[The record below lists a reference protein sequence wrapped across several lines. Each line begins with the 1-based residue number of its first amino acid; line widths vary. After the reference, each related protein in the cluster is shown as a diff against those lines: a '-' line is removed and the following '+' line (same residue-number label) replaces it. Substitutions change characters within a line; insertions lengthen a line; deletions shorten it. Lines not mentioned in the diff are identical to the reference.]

1 MKNNLN
7 LNKKHISFY
16 WFVPLLALIITASL
30 IWQNSFNK
38 GELVKLHI
46 AEATGIEMGKTLVK
60 FHSVP
65 VGLVENVVLNDSLD
79 GAVVSI
85 RMNPNTYKLL
95 NEDTKFWVVKPTIQ
109 TNNISGL
116 ETILSG
122 VYIQLSKGKSSHY
135 SSEFY
140 AVDKAPIF
148 SDENTEYIQLNLIGL
163 GSKVIKNGVPINYHG
178 FQIGA
183 IESNNFDG
191 KLGKVVYIAKIKKK
205 FAYLIDTNSVF
216 WIDNGINMTF
226 NTNGFN
232 FNMQNLDNLI
242 LGSISVD

>member
-1 MKNNLN
+1 MKSNLN
-7 LNKKHISFY
+7 LNKKHFSFY

-65 VGLVENVVLNDSLD
+65 VGLVENVVLNDRLD

-85 RMNPNTYKLL
+85 RMNPNTDKLL

-122 VYIQLSKGKSSHY
+122 VYIQLSKGKS
-135 SSEFY
+135 
-140 AVDKAPIF
+140 
-148 SDENTEYIQLNLIGL
+148 
-163 GSKVIKNGVPINYHG
+163 YH
-178 FQIGA
+178 
-183 IESNNFDG
+183 
-191 KLGKVVYIAKIKKK
+191 
-205 FAYLIDTNSVF
+205 
-216 WIDNGINMTF
+216 
-226 NTNGFN
+226 
-232 FNMQNLDNLI
+232 
-242 LGSISVD
+242 